1 MPDSVKVSLA
11 TPLMIFKY
19 FFLNVKNEF
28 LVGIISKLQ
37 KSCLRMYEES
47 HFHYTNL
54 SLQISMVSFT
64 EYWIVEYWKIMNACL
79 DPPCK
84 SCGPVDEF
92 IVQSELSQY

>member
-1 MPDSVKVSLA
+1 MSVMPDSVENSSA

-19 FFLNVKNEF
+19 LFLNVKDEF

-64 EYWIVEYWKIMNACL
+64 GVLEN
-79 DPPCK
+79 
-84 SCGPVDEF
+84 DEC
-92 IVQSELSQY
+92 SPRSTM

>member
-1 MPDSVKVSLA
+1 MSVMPDSVENSLA

-19 FFLNVKNEF
+19 LFLNVKDEF

-37 KSCLRMYEES
+37 KSCLRMYKES

-64 EYWIVEYWKIMNACL
+64 RIFENNICL
-79 DPPCK
+79 
-84 SCGPVDEF
+84 SR
-92 IVQSELSQY
+92 STM